1 MKNIKLEK
9 LPSGSYR
16 IRKMIN
22 GKNLQIVFDHKP
34 SQSEVIKALSP
45 IADTT
50 PVRGSFQ
57 SCAEKYIDAKNNVLS
72 PATIRGYQ
80 SILRNLPDTFKR
92 RKLSQI
98 TQADIQAVVNE
109 YKADHSAKSTINA
122 HGFIVGIL
130 RMFRPSMGIHTTLPQ
145 KVPNEGYIPT
155 ETDIKRILEA
165 SKGSRYHIPFQFGIM
180 SLRLSEICALTFSD
194 IDVEN
199 NLVTIDKALVKDQHN
214 NYVIKA
220 TKTEAGTRT
229 LYIPNKLINEIMEND
244 GIIYDGY
251 PNNAYKALCRYQKE
265 LDIPHFRFH
274 DLRHYFASYAHSVGV
289 SDADILASGGWKSE
303 HTMKR
308 IYRHEMKQ
316 KEAQKR
322 VYDALLSDNND

>member
-1 MKNIKLEK
+1 MKNIKVEM

-155 ETDIKRILEA
+155 ENDIKQILEA

-180 SLRLSEICALTFSD
+180 SLRLSEICALTFED
-194 IDVEN
+194 IDTEN

-214 NYVIKA
+214 NYVLKP

-229 LYIPNKLINEIMEND
+229 LYIPDKLIDEIKDND
-244 GIIYDGY
+244 GIIYSGY
-251 PNNAYKALCRYQKE
+251 PNQCLKALNRYQDK
-265 LDIPHFRFH
+265 LGIPRFRFH
-274 DLRHYFASYAHSVGV
+274 DLRHFFASYAHSQGV
-289 SDADILASGGWKSE
+289 SDADIMASGGWRSDY
-303 HTMKR
+303 TMKSV
-308 IYRHEMKQ
+308 YRHEMRQ
-316 KEAQKR
+316 RDAQQR
-322 VYDALLSDNND
+322 VYDSLI

>member
-130 RMFRPSMGIHTTLPQ
+130 RMFRPSMGIHTT
-145 KVPNEGYIPT
+145 
-155 ETDIKRILEA
+155 
-165 SKGSRYHIPFQFGIM
+165 
-180 SLRLSEICALTFSD
+180 
-194 IDVEN
+194 
-199 NLVTIDKALVKDQHN
+199 
-214 NYVIKA
+214 
-220 TKTEAGTRT
+220 
-229 LYIPNKLINEIMEND
+229 
-244 GIIYDGY
+244 
-251 PNNAYKALCRYQKE
+251 
-265 LDIPHFRFH
+265 
-274 DLRHYFASYAHSVGV
+274 
-289 SDADILASGGWKSE
+289 
-303 HTMKR
+303 
-308 IYRHEMKQ
+308 
-316 KEAQKR
+316 
-322 VYDALLSDNND
+322 